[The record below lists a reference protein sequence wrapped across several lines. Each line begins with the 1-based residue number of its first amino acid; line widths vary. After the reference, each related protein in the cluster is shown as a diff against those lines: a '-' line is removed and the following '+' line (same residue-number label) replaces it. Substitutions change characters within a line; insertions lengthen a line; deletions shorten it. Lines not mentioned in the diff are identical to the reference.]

1 MRTTLFLLLGY
12 LSGSVLYARVFAR
25 VFGKEDMLDKSPDG
39 NPGAANAF
47 HYGGFLC
54 GTLTLFCDLIK
65 GFLPVFLFQHGA
77 FPVGG
82 DFSFSVSLVMAAPVV
97 GHAFPLFFRFR
108 GGKGIAATFG
118 CLLGLIPL
126 WQPFVL
132 LALFFILF
140 SVVLVVTPNYYK
152 TFAAF
157 LCALCSVL
165 FFSPSGAATVG
176 FFIITSVVLLRMLL
190 SKEEKEKLEVKF
202 FWMH

>member
-12 LSGSVLYARVFAR
+12 LSGSVLYARVFAHF
-25 VFGKEDMLDKSPDG
+25 FGKEDMLEESPDR

-54 GTLTLFCDLIK
+54 GSLTLFFDLLK
-65 GFLPVFLFQHGA
+65 GFLPVFLFCHGAPAGWVSSFSISFVMA
-77 FPVGG
+77 FPVI
-82 DFSFSVSLVMAAPVV
+82 

-108 GGKGIAATFG
+108 GGKGIAVTFG

-140 SVVLVVTPNYYK
+140 SVVLVVTPNYYR

-165 FFSPSGAATVG
+165 IFSPSGAVATG
-176 FFIITSVVLLRMLL
+176 FFIITSVVLFRMLL
-190 SKEEKEKLEVKF
+190 SKEEKEKMEVKF